1 MILVDTNILSTF
13 AKIDRLELLFMVFNQ
28 KTLYISPNVFQE
40 LKDAMDKRYDFVER
54 IFELLQSKK
63 LKLLPLEED
72 EYMLMLQLPK
82 YFGKGEL
89 DSIAICTR
97 RNYILLSNER
107 KVIKFCEENEIDHF
121 DLNGI
126 LNALW
131 LFDIVSKE
139 EVVQIINEMEEKDN
153 LKIVSK
159 EEIFKNGRK
168 NEQN

>member
-13 AKIDRLELLFMVFNQ
+13 AKIGKLELLFGVFSQ
-28 KTLYISPNVFQE
+28 KTLYLSPNVFQE
-40 LKDAMDKRYDFVER
+40 LKDAKDKWYDFVEH
-54 IFELLQSKK
+54 IFKLLQSRK

-89 DSIAICTR
+89 DSIAICMK

-107 KVIKFCEENEIDHF
+107 KVIKFCEENGIDHF
-121 DLNGI
+121 NLNGI
-126 LNALW
+126 LKALW
-131 LFDIVSKE
+131 MFDIVPKE
-139 EVVQIINEMEEKDN
+139 KVVLIIKEMEEKDN

-168 NEQN
+168 D

>member
-13 AKIDRLELLFMVFNQ
+13 AKIDRLELLFKVFRQ
-28 KTLYISPNVFQE
+28 KRLCISPNVFQE
-40 LKDAMDKRYDFVER
+40 LKDARDKRYDFVEP
-54 IFELLQSKK
+54 IFDLLQYHK

-82 YFGKGEL
+82 YLGKGEL

-97 RNYILLSNER
+97 RNYSLLSNER
-107 KVIKFCEENEIDHF
+107 KVIKFCEENGIDHF

-131 LFDIVSKE
+131 MFDIVSKE
-139 EVVQIINEMEEKDN
+139 EVVLIIKEMEEKDN

-159 EEIFKNGRK
+159 DEIFKNGRK
-168 NEQN
+168 TER

>member
-1 MILVDTNILSTF
+1 MIP
-13 AKIDRLELLFMVFNQ
+13 
-28 KTLYISPNVFQE
+28 ISFPH
-40 LKDAMDKRYDFVER
+40 L
-54 IFELLQSKK
+54 
-63 LKLLPLEED
+63 
-72 EYMLMLQLPK
+72 LQLPK

-126 LNALW
+126 LSALW
-131 LFDIVSKE
+131 RFDIVSKE
-139 EVVQIINEMEEKDN
+139 DVVQLIKEMEEKDN

-159 EEIFKNGRK
+159 EEIFKNEEKTER
-168 NEQN
+168 

>member
-1 MILVDTNILSTF
+1 MILIDTNILSTF
-13 AKIDRLELLFMVFNQ
+13 AKIDRFELLFEVFNQ
-28 KTLYISPNVFQE
+28 ETLYISPNVFQE
-40 LKDAMDKRYDFVER
+40 LKDARDKRYDFVEL

-107 KVIKFCEENEIDHF
+107 KIIKFCAENEIDHF

-131 LFDIVSKE
+131 MFD
-139 EVVQIINEMEEKDN
+139 
-153 LKIVSK
+153 IVSK

-168 NEQN
+168 TEK

>member
-1 MILVDTNILSTF
+1 MILIDTNILSTF
-13 AKIDRLELLFMVFNQ
+13 AKIDRLELLFRVFNQ

-40 LKDAMDKRYDFVER
+40 LKDARDKRYDFVEL

-63 LKLLPLEED
+63 VKLLPLEED
-72 EYMLMLQLPK
+72 EYMLMLELPK

-131 LFDIVSKE
+131 MFDIVSQE
-139 EVVQIINEMEEKDN
+139 DVVQIINEMEEKDN

-159 EEIFKNGRK
+159 EEIFKNRRK
-168 NEQN
+168 K